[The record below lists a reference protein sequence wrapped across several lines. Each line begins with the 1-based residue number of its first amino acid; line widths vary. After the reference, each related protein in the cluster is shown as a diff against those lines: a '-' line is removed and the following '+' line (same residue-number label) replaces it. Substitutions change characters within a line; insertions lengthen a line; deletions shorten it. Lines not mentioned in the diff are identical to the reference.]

1 MTVKKIRDTL
11 RSGKDA
17 ALDTWDQVTS
27 DQTSRTGHSA
37 KRVAS
42 QLANN
47 VDPEV
52 VALQITKNS
61 LKNNPDDPQTFTGEE
76 VVTVAKFYAANR
88 SRPVLTRKQSNALIA
103 AQKEADAGSSPS
115 VTDDVPEPQQH

>member
-17 ALDTWDQVTS
+17 ALDTWDQVTF

-42 QLANN
+42 
-47 VDPEV
+47 
-52 VALQITKNS
+52 
-61 LKNNPDDPQTFTGEE
+61 
-76 VVTVAKFYAANR
+76 
-88 SRPVLTRKQSNALIA
+88 
-103 AQKEADAGSSPS
+103 
-115 VTDDVPEPQQH
+115 

>member
-17 ALDTWDQVTS
+17 AG
-27 DQTSRTGHSA
+27 RSA

-47 VDPEV
+47 IDPEV
-52 VALQITKNS
+52 VALQITKR
-61 LKNNPDDPQTFTGEE
+61 E
-76 VVTVAKFYAANR
+76 
-88 SRPVLTRKQSNALIA
+88 SR
-103 AQKEADAGSSPS
+103 
-115 VTDDVPEPQQH
+115 